1 MSDAESTPALGPE
14 LGPDEVQAL
23 REAGAALLID
33 VRQGYERDA
42 ARIADDRHVEMTEL
56 TARADSIPRDRTV
69 VFYCRSG
76 NRSGMA
82 AEAFRAAGWD
92 AHNLAGGM
100 IAWIDRGLPTV
111 PEDGKIAEQRPV

>member
-1 MSDAESTPALGPE
+1 MSDAERTPALGPE

-33 VRQGYERDA
+33 VRQDYERDA

-76 NRSGMA
+76 SRSGMA
-82 AEAFRAAGWD
+82 ADAFRAAGWD

-100 IAWIDRGLPTV
+100 IAWIERGLPTV
-111 PEDGKIAEQRPV
+111 PEDGKIAEQRPF